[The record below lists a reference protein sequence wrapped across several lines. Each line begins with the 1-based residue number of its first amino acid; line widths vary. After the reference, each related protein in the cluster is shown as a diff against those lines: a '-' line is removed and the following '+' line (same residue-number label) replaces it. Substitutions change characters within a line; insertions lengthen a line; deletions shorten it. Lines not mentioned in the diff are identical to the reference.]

1 MLQIF
6 NYRDKAKTVVAGSSV
21 ESGVMHTSGQERGL
35 TYFRVKRKN
44 EDGVY
49 ETILDNEHGA
59 ELKRFKDVV
68 HEVKSGFECGFSI
81 AKFKD
86 FAVDDIIECV
96 KVEYKSTPL
105 HIERIGEN
113 RSNSLPEGSK

>member
-1 MLQIF
+1 
-6 NYRDKAKTVVAGSSV
+6 
-21 ESGVMHTSGQERGL
+21 MHTSGQERGL

-44 EDGVY
+44 ENG
-49 ETILDNEHGA
+49 ELEIILDNEHGA

-81 AKFKD
+81 EKYKD
-86 FAVDDIIECV
+86 FEIDDIIECV

-105 HIERIGEN
+105 NIERLGDN
-113 RSNSLPEGSK
+113 RSNSFQDGAY